1 MTLEVLVVLV
11 ILALVFAAFVSDRW
25 PPDLVAMVGVGVLL
39 ASGILT
45 TDDVL
50 TVFSNAAP
58 VTVAAMFILSGAL
71 ERTGVIDSMGRRFTR
86 LGKGRPILAVMSL
99 LAATMALSAFMNNTP
114 IVVILTPVMI
124 MLAQSS
130 GIAPSRLLIPL
141 SYAAILGGVCTLIG
155 TSTNIL
161 VDGVAQKAGMAP
173 FGMFEITGVGLIL
186 AATGGAYLLLA
197 GRWLL
202 PERETIAS
210 LLTDGQRRQ
219 FLTEVM
225 VPEGSTLV
233 GESLSEAGFTS
244 IRGIRVIDVV
254 RGDQSLRDRLE
265 DLRLEAD
272 DRVVLRTRVGDM
284 LALRQ
289 DGRIQVGT
297 AQTSQAEAESAKE
310 DAGDDTTP
318 LAALATRETTIVEGI
333 VGPNSR
339 LAGRLIADLG
349 LRRLYGVYVL
359 AVHRHGENMGTHMAG
374 LRLRFGDTL
383 LVEGPSQGLRRMFDA
398 RDLVNL
404 TAPSESATSRR
415 KAPIAVLAIGA
426 VMALATAGIL
436 PIAGLAI
443 LAATVVIAFGCLDTE
458 EAYRAI
464 RWNVLMLIF
473 AMLAIGAAMEKTGA
487 AQLVVGAL
495 ASLLDGHGPL
505 VVLSMLYLVTSAL
518 TEVMSNNATAIL
530 LTPIAIG
537 LAQHLGV
544 DPRPFAVAVMFAASA
559 SFATP
564 IGYQTNTFVHGAG
577 GYRFMDFVK
586 VGVPLNLL
594 LWVVATFAIPLFW
607 PLVPVAG

>member
-1 MTLEVLVVLV
+1 MTIEVIVVLAV
-11 ILALVFAAFVSDRW
+11 LALVFVAFLTDRW
-25 PPDLVAMVGVGVLL
+25 PPDLVAMVGVGGLL

-45 TDDVL
+45 TDDL
-50 TVFSNAAP
+50 LGVFSNAAP

-71 ERTGVIDSMGRRFTR
+71 ERTGVIDTLGRHFTR
-86 LGKGRPILAVMSL
+86 LGKGKPAFAVVALL
-99 LAATMALSAFMNNTP
+99 LAAMAMSAFMNNTP
-114 IVVILTPVMI
+114 IVVILTPVVI
-124 MLAQSS
+124 TLAQTS
-130 GIAPSRLLIPL
+130 GVAPSRLLIPL
-141 SYAAILGGVCTLIG
+141 SYAAILGGICTLIG

-161 VDGVAQKAGMAP
+161 VDGVAQKAGLAP
-173 FGMFEITGVGLIL
+173 FGMFEITGAGLIL
-186 AATGGAYLLLA
+186 AGTGALYLMLA

-219 FLTEVM
+219 FLTEVK
-225 VPEGSTLV
+225 VPEGSSLV
-233 GESLSEAGFTS
+233 GETLSEAGFTS
-244 IRGIRVIDVV
+244 TRGIRVIDVV
-254 RGDQSLRDRLE
+254 RGDQSLRDRLQ
-265 DLRLEAD
+265 DLRLRAED
-272 DRVVLRTRVGDM
+272 HVVLRTRVGDM

-289 DGRIQVGT
+289 DGRILVGT
-297 AQTSQAEAESAKE
+297 GQPGQEEERSDDQT
-310 DAGDDTTP
+310 DTTP
-318 LAALATRETTIVEGI
+318 LAALSTRETTIVEGI

-339 LAGRLIADLG
+339 LAGRLISDLG

-359 AVHRHGENMGTHMAG
+359 AVHRHGENMGTRMAG

-383 LVEGPSQGLRRMFDA
+383 LVEGPGHGLRRMFDA

-404 TAPSESATSRR
+404 STPSESATSRGR
-415 KAPIAVLAIGA
+415 APVAVLAIGA
-426 VMALATAGIL
+426 VMALATAGVM

-443 LAATVVIAFGCLDTE
+443 LAATVVIALGCLDTE

-473 AMLAIGAAMEKTGA
+473 AMLAIGVAMDKTGA
-487 AQLVVGAL
+487 AQVVVGAL
-495 ASLLDGHGPL
+495 GDLLRGHGPI
-505 VVLSMLYLVTSAL
+505 VVLSMIYLVTSAL
-518 TEVMSNNATAIL
+518 TEIMSNNATAIL

-537 LAQHLGV
+537 LAQHMGI

-594 LWVVATFAIPLFW
+594 LWIVATLIIPLFW
-607 PLVPVAG
+607 PLTPMAG

>member
-1 MTLEVLVVLV
+1 MTLEVIVVLAV
-11 ILALVFAAFVSDRW
+11 LALVFAAFVSDRW
-25 PPDLVAMVGVGVLL
+25 SPDLVAMVGVGTLL
-39 ASGILT
+39 ATGILT

-71 ERTGVIDSMGRRFTR
+71 ERTGVIDSMGRRFAR
-86 LGKGRPILAVMSL
+86 LGKGRPVLAVMAL
-99 LAATMALSAFMNNTP
+99 LAATMVLSAFMNNTP

-124 MLAQSS
+124 TLAQTS
-130 GIAPSRLLIPL
+130 GIAASRLLIPL
-141 SYAAILGGVCTLIG
+141 SYSAILGGVCTLIG

-173 FGMFEITGVGLIL
+173 FGMFEITGVGVIL
-186 AATGGAYLLLA
+186 AAVGGLYLLLA

-202 PERETIAS
+202 PDRETISS

-233 GESLSEAGFTS
+233 GETLSEAGFTS
-244 IRGIRVIDVV
+244 TRGIRVIDVV

-265 DLRLEAD
+265 ELRLDAD

-297 AQTSQAEAESAKE
+297 GQVSPAETETK
-310 DAGDDTTP
+310 DGPGDDTTP

-383 LVEGPSQGLRRMFDA
+383 LVEGPGQGLRRMFDA

-426 VMALATAGIL
+426 VMALATVGVL

-473 AMLAIGAAMEKTGA
+473 AMLAIGAAMDKTGA

-505 VVLSMLYLVTSAL
+505 VVLSMLYLVTSTL

-594 LWVVATFAIPLFW
+594 LWGVATFAIPLFW

>member
-1 MTLEVLVVLV
+1 MTLEVIIVLAV
-11 ILALVFAAFVSDRW
+11 LALVFAAFISDRW
-25 PPDLVAMVGVGVLL
+25 PPDLVAMVGVGTLL
-39 ASGILT
+39 ATGILS

-71 ERTGVIDSMGRRFTR
+71 ERTGVIDSMGRRFAR
-86 LGKGRPILAVMSL
+86 LGKGRPVLAVMAL
-99 LAATMALSAFMNNTP
+99 LFATVVLSAFMNNTP

-124 MLAQSS
+124 TLAQTS
-130 GIAPSRLLIPL
+130 GIAASRLLIPL
-141 SYAAILGGVCTLIG
+141 SYSAILGGVCTLIG

-173 FGMFEITGVGLIL
+173 FGMFEITGVGVIL
-186 AATGGAYLLLA
+186 AVVGGLYLLLA

-202 PERETIAS
+202 PDRETIAS

-219 FLTEVM
+219 FLTEV
-225 VPEGSTLV
+225 VVSEGSSLV
-233 GESLSEAGFTS
+233 GETLSEAGFTS
-244 IRGIRVIDVV
+244 TRGIRVIDVV
-254 RGDQSLRDRLE
+254 RGDQSLRDRL
-265 DLRLEAD
+265 DKLRLDAD
-272 DRVVLRTRVGDM
+272 DRIVLRTRVGDM

-297 AQTSQAEAESAKE
+297 GQASPADIEAKDEN
-310 DAGDDTTP
+310 GDDATP

-339 LAGRLIADLG
+339 LAGRLISDLG

-383 LVEGPSQGLRRMFDA
+383 LVEGPSLGLRRMFDA
-398 RDLVNL
+398 RDLINL
-404 TAPSESATSRR
+404 TTPSESATLRR

-443 LAATVVIAFGCLDTE
+443 LAATGVIAFGCLDTE

-473 AMLAIGAAMEKTGA
+473 AMLAIGAAMDKTGA
-487 AQLVVGAL
+487 AQMVVGAL

-586 VGVPLNLL
+586 VGLPLNLL
-594 LWVVATFAIPLFW
+594 LWIVATFAIPLFW
-607 PLVPVAG
+607 PLVPVG